1 MCDFSMRLRVSWSNQ
16 IYLQIA
22 EDQEMKQHKRTAS
35 RLIAGL
41 GGVIVAGSVGS
52 VLASPGYAV
61 DSAGKVVT
69 SYYGE
74 CVQTGSWK
82 QELSTPECDAAL
94 AARLEAERLAAEKD
108 RQAAR
113 LAALESPAAAP
124 APRLARL
131 SDKSNVM
138 FEFNSAVLTPA
149 ATQELGKVLGMIREF
164 DEIDSVE
171 IVGHTDSTGPDS
183 YNQAL
188 SERRAASVRQLLESR
203 GVRSSVVSA
212 RGEGEGRPVADNS
225 TRDGRARNR
234 RVDILISG
242 NSVE

>member
-1 MCDFSMRLRVSWSNQ
+1 
-16 IYLQIA
+16 
-22 EDQEMKQHKRTAS
+22 MKQHKRTAS

-41 GGVIVAGSVGS
+41 GGVIVAGSVGT

-69 SYYGE
+69 SDYGE
-74 CVQTGSWK
+74 CVQTGGWK

-94 AARLEAERLAAEKD
+94 AARLEAERLALK
-108 RQAAR
+108 RTQAAR

-149 ATQELGKVLGMIREF
+149 AMQELGKVLWHDPRIRS
-164 DEIDSVE
+164 D
-171 IVGHTDSTGPDS
+171 
-183 YNQAL
+183 
-188 SERRAASVRQLLESR
+188 
-203 GVRSSVVSA
+203 
-212 RGEGEGRPVADNS
+212 
-225 TRDGRARNR
+225 
-234 RVDILISG
+234 
-242 NSVE
+242 